1 MKEQE
6 RHLIENILCL
16 LRLLQSR
23 GIEIY
28 QLDGDGALE
37 VPENVA
43 EYLQAAREWVQ
54 FMDEMPGGFLV
65 YCADAREE
73 IIYANRALLQ
83 IFQCGTM
90 AEFRARTGNSFRGLV
105 HPDDL
110 ERVETSI
117 QEQIAGSRSD
127 LDYVEY
133 RIQRKD
139 GEVRWIEDYGHY
151 VDTVSMGGIFYVFI
165 SDATEKR
172 EQILSEKTAL
182 LNQRRKNEEEL
193 KSLRLAYNEERNL
206 SGQEQ
211 KRRLEII
218 EGLSVNY
225 DSICYVD
232 LEQDIIKPY
241 RMSERAAP
249 LFKER
254 FEEQKYSWF
263 SDTYVKTWVHPEDR
277 EVVARATA
285 PDYIREQFKKS
296 GTYYLNYRAVV
307 QGLPQYLQLRL
318 VNAGHRTDT
327 TQMVLGYRRVDE
339 EIQQQLEQKQLLA
352 DALEKANLAMTAKN
366 TFLSNMSH
374 DMRTPLNAIFG
385 FTSLA
390 KLDLEQHDAVY
401 EYLEKIE
408 TAGHRLLDMID
419 KVLEVAALSNS
430 DCLREVECNFCS
442 IIGEVY
448 DFLLPQ
454 AQEKD
459 IDFTLDCVE
468 VTHCAVFAD
477 QEKLKQL
484 VMYLA
489 NNAITYTNAGGT
501 VEICLRE
508 VEELPNQYVIFQ
520 LVVRDTGIGISQ
532 EFLARAFEPFSREK
546 NSTLSGIHGIGLGL
560 SIAKSIVDMMG
571 GTIEVQSV
579 VGEGSVFTANLRF
592 RALPAPGLVMGEGRG
607 HPLPVQKILLVED
620 NEINREIET
629 ELLEKLGF
637 VIDTAENGQIALE
650 KMQNA
655 APGDYDLILMDLQM
669 PVMDGWQASAE
680 IRSLPDPALARIPII
695 ALSANVLE
703 SDRRRS
709 KECGV
714 DVHLTK
720 PLDLPLLIK
729 TIDSVMQSRRSF

>member
-16 LRLLQSR
+16 LRLLQSK
-23 GIEIY
+23 GIEIC
-28 QLDGDGALE
+28 QLDEDEALGDM
-37 VPENVA
+37 A
-43 EYLQAAREWVQ
+43 EHLQAAREWIR
-54 FMDEMPGGFLV
+54 FMDEMPGGFLI
-65 YCADAREE
+65 YCADGEEE
-73 IIYANRALLQ
+73 IIYANRALLR

-90 AEFRARTGNSFRGLV
+90 AEFRALTGNSFRGLV

-110 ERVETSI
+110 ERVEDSI
-117 QEQIAGSRSD
+117 QSQIAESRND

-133 RIQRKD
+133 RIRRKD
-139 GEVRWIEDYGHY
+139 GAVRWIEDYGHF
-151 VDTVSMGGIFYVFI
+151 VNTDSMGGIFYVFLG
-165 SDATEKR
+165 DATEKR

-182 LNQRRKNEEEL
+182 LNQKQRKEEEL
-193 KSLRLAYNEERNL
+193 QSLRLAYDEERHL

-211 KRRLEII
+211 TRRLEII

-232 LEQDIIKPY
+232 LDLDIVKPY

-249 LFKER
+249 LFTEC
-254 FEEQKYSWF
+254 FEERKYSWF
-263 SDTYVKTWVHPEDR
+263 ADTYVKLWVHPEDQ

-296 GTYYLNYRAVV
+296 DTYYVNYRAVV

-390 KLDLEQHDAVY
+390 KLDLEQPDVVY

-468 VTHCAVFAD
+468 VTHSVVFAD

-489 NNAITYTNAGGT
+489 NNAITYTNAGGM

-508 VEELPNQYVIFQ
+508 MEELPNQYVIYQ

-571 GTIEVQSV
+571 GTINVQSV

-592 RALPAPGLVMGEGRG
+592 RALPPPDLVLGEGRG

-680 IRSLPDPALARIPII
+680 IRSLTDPALARIPII